1 MNTNR
6 NTGPAW
12 APDPE
17 ANSGKGEHVGS
28 FLSMGRGYIH
38 LHRSLTEWQWYTNER
53 VKSVF
58 LHLLI
63 RCNWQDRKWMD
74 LDIPAGSFVTSTV
87 ALASELGLSR
97 SALVR
102 ALDILKRSG
111 EITVKADS
119 QRTAITLTNW
129 AKYQCEQDE
138 AGQPTD
144 SKRTTAGQRTDTT
157 KKVKHLQEG
166 KEKKEGLRPARM
178 SFEDFREACRVAHK
192 DAKVLNSEE
201 AKAFFEYWTE
211 GHDSGKGRWQAEPFF
226 DIVRRMRTWG
236 QRAKVSTNG
245 KPVPMTKA
253 EAYAKLEEYR
263 AANGIAPG
271 GVVETHLI
279 PADIYAAL
287 K

>member
-1 MNTNR
+1 
-6 NTGPAW
+6 
-12 APDPE
+12 
-17 ANSGKGEHVGS
+17 
-28 FLSMGRGYIH
+28 
-38 LHRSLTEWQWYTNER
+38 
-53 VKSVF
+53 
-58 LHLLI
+58 
-63 RCNWQDRKWMD
+63 
-74 LDIPAGSFVTSTV
+74 
-87 ALASELGLSR
+87 
-97 SALVR
+97 
-102 ALDILKRSG
+102 LDILKRSG

-178 SFEDFREACRVAHK
+178 SFENFREACRVAHK

-211 GHDSGKGRWQAEPFF
+211 GHDSGKGRWQAEEFF
-226 DIVRRMRTWG
+226 DIVRRMRTWS
-236 QRAKVSTNG
+236 QRAKVAPNG
-245 KPVPMTKA
+245 KTIPMTRS
-253 EAYAKLEEYR
+253 EALAKLEEYR

>member
-1 MNTNR
+1 MR
-6 NTGPAW
+6 NAG
-12 APDPE
+12 
-17 ANSGKGEHVGS
+17 GYVKVYR
-28 FLSMGRGYIH
+28 SM
-38 LHRSLTEWQWYTNER
+38 LDWEWYDDTAAVR
-53 VKSVF
+53 LM
-58 LHLLI
+58 LHLILTANWETRSWHGQDIAPGQLI
-63 RCNWQDRKWMD
+63 TSMD
-74 LDIPAGSFVTSTV
+74 K
-87 ALASELGLSR
+87 LAETLGTSR
-97 SALVR
+97 SAIR
-102 ALDILKRSG
+102 RTLDKLKLSG
-111 EITVKADS
+111 EVTIKTNNHW
-119 QRTAITLTNW
+119 TTLTLANW
-129 AKYQCEQDE
+129 AEYQEQQATTDQPRGRQKTNHRPTT
-138 AGQPTD
+138 GQPP
-144 SKRTTAGQRTDTT
+144 ATT
-157 KKVKHLQEG
+157 KEVKELE
-166 KEKKEGLRPARM
+166 EVKKDGLRPARM

-192 DAKVLNSEE
+192 DAKVLNTEE

>member
-74 LDIPAGSFVTSTV
+74 MDIPAGSFVTSTV
-87 ALASELGLSR
+87 ALASELGISR

-102 ALDILKRSG
+102 ALDILKKSG

-129 AKYQCEQDE
+129 AKYQGEQDE
-138 AGQPTD
+138 AGQPKD

-157 KKVKHLQEG
+157 NKG
-166 KEKKEGLRPARM
+166 KKENKGKNTPNGVSAETIVERRAR
-178 SFEDFREACRVAHK
+178 FVAACRVVC
-192 DAKVLNSEE
+192 DADKNRLPEKLRAE
-201 AKAFFEYWTE
+201 FLAYWTE
-211 GHDSGKGRWQAEPFF
+211 PSAGGKMRFEGETYF
-226 DIVRRMRTWG
+226 DHGRRMDTWKANASKRG
-236 QRAKVSTNG
+236 ELTPAESGVSTGGWN
-245 KPVPMTKA
+245 P
-253 EAYAKLEEYR
+253 R
-263 AANGIAPG
+263 A
-271 GVVETHLI
+271 
-279 PADIYAAL
+279 
-287 K
+287 